1 MKNISKKVNSEL
13 STITITY
20 NNEIGLQKTLESLL
34 RADCKPFEIIIIDGG
49 SEDNTIEIINKY
61 KELLPQ
67 INFSS
72 KSDEGIYDA
81 LNIGKRKVKT
91 KLVHYLNAGDEIFG
105 NPYDNLANPCLLRV
119 EFVDSEGL
127 FCGTE
132 KVKLFGTSYNHQG
145 VIVKSSHHEFDLNF
159 DLAADYKMLL
169 QEFPESLNSLR
180 ISDNGGVRYLLGG
193 ISSQ

>member
-13 STITITY
+13 STVTITY
-20 NNEIGLQKTLESLL
+20 NNELGLQKTLESLL

-81 LNIGKRKVKT
+81 LNIGKR
-91 KLVHYLNAGDEIFG
+91 NSF
-105 NPYDNLANPCLLRV
+105 RV
-119 EFVDSEGL
+119 QR
-127 FCGTE
+127 
-132 KVKLFGTSYNHQG
+132 KNY
-145 VIVKSSHHEFDLNF
+145 
-159 DLAADYKMLL
+159 
-169 QEFPESLNSLR
+169 
-180 ISDNGGVRYLLGG
+180 
-193 ISSQ
+193 